1 MGRRSRKEILG
12 KVVALPRGGG
22 GKGLEDT
29 EGRMCGKEKR
39 GGGRERGRKRDKNA
53 VGGKRRRGFL
63 NHLYEAAEARG
74 GGGGMRNRRE
84 AAGLWYMCSQVL
96 L

>member
-39 GGGRERGRKRDKNA
+39 EVEGGREGEKEIKTLSVERE
-53 VGGKRRRGFL
+53 GGAF
-63 NHLYEAAEARG
+63 
-74 GGGGMRNRRE
+74 
-84 AAGLWYMCSQVL
+84 
-96 L
+96 